1 MSLKLEIKREQTAPT
16 IEPSLAT
23 TRKAGVEIPSTIL
36 EKLLFILSRYRE
48 ASIAAVA
55 VVLVIYFQIGSHGQ
69 FIETQFLGVVFR
81 DTGRFGLIAVAEA
94 MLMITAEIDLS
105 VGSTFAL
112 APYTMGL
119 LSVTWGVP
127 LPIGALVGTAL
138 CVLVGVVNG
147 VITVRFRVPSL
158 ITTVGTLFFVQG
170 IVVSIY
176 NSQPIM
182 TPVEEPFN
190 EFFGESLYNPRADA
204 LLSWHSLTAFSPVLW
219 AILVVA
225 VMSVVLNRTTFG
237 LHTIAT
243 GSNPIGAREI
253 GVRINRIKVY
263 NFLIAGGLAGFAG
276 IINTLQFSSADPA
289 AGAGFLNL
297 EAIAAAVIGGTSL
310 LGGSGTAVGA
320 LIGAFVVSTLNNGL
334 VMIGAQATVS
344 DIFLGAGILAAMMLN
359 VQVDRLR
366 TRRRT

>member
-1 MSLKLEIKREQTAPT
+1 LLPMSLNSEPQREHTVTRIESSQTA
-16 IEPSLAT
+16 A
-23 TRKAGVEIPSTIL
+23 RKVDVKIPSSIL
-36 EKLLFILSRYRE
+36 ERLLFVLSRYRE

-55 VVLVIYFQIGSHGQ
+55 VVLVVYFQIGSHGQ

-119 LSVTWGVP
+119 LSIAWGVP
-127 LPIGALVGTAL
+127 LALGAVAGVAL

-190 EFFGESLYNPRADA
+190 EF
-204 LLSWHSLTAFSPVLW
+204 
-219 AILVVA
+219 
-225 VMSVVLNRTTFG
+225 
-237 LHTIAT
+237 
-243 GSNPIGAREI
+243 
-253 GVRINRIKVY
+253 
-263 NFLIAGGLAGFAG
+263 
-276 IINTLQFSSADPA
+276 
-289 AGAGFLNL
+289 
-297 EAIAAAVIGGTSL
+297 
-310 LGGSGTAVGA
+310 
-320 LIGAFVVSTLNNGL
+320 
-334 VMIGAQATVS
+334 
-344 DIFLGAGILAAMMLN
+344 
-359 VQVDRLR
+359 
-366 TRRRT
+366 

>member
-1 MSLKLEIKREQTAPT
+1 MSLKLEPKGEHAAPT
-16 IEPSLAT
+16 VEPSPVT
-23 TRKAGVEIPSTIL
+23 TRKAGVNLPSTIL
-36 EKLLFILSRYRE
+36 ERLLFILSRYRE

-55 VVLVIYFQIGSHGQ
+55 VVLVLYFQIGSGGQ
-69 FIETQFLGVVFR
+69 FLETQFMGVVFR
-81 DTGRFGLIAVAEA
+81 DTGRLGLIAVAEA
-94 MLMITAEIDLS
+94 MLMITGEIDLS

-119 LSVTWGVP
+119 LSVIWGVP
-127 LPIGALVGTAL
+127 LAVGAVAGVVLG
-138 CVLVGVVNG
+138 VLVGVVNG

-158 ITTVGTLFFVQG
+158 ITTVGTLFFLQG

-190 EFFGESLYNPRADA
+190 EFLGQSLYNPRADA
-204 LLSWHSLTAFSPVLW
+204 LLSWHWLSAFTPVLW
-219 AILVVA
+219 AILIVA
-225 VMSVVLNRTTFG
+225 VMAVVLNRTTFG

-243 GSNPIGAREI
+243 GSNIIGAREI
-253 GVRINRIKVY
+253 GVRTDRIKVY
-263 NFLIAGGLAGFAG
+263 NFMIAGGLAGFSG

-320 LIGAFVVSTLNNGL
+320 FIGAFVVATLNNGL

-344 DIFLGAGILAAMMLN
+344 DIFLGAGILAAMLLN

-366 TRRRT
+366 TRRRI

>member
-1 MSLKLEIKREQTAPT
+1 M
-16 IEPSLAT
+16 
-23 TRKAGVEIPSTIL
+23 
-36 EKLLFILSRYRE
+36 
-48 ASIAAVA
+48 
-55 VVLVIYFQIGSHGQ
+55 
-69 FIETQFLGVVFR
+69 
-81 DTGRFGLIAVAEA
+81 
-94 MLMITAEIDLS
+94 
-105 VGSTFAL
+105 
-112 APYTMGL
+112 
-119 LSVTWGVP
+119 
-127 LPIGALVGTAL
+127 
-138 CVLVGVVNG
+138 LVGVVNG

-204 LLSWHSLTAFSPVLW
+204 LLSWHSLSAFSPVLW

-253 GVRINRIKVY
+253 GVRTDRIKVY
-263 NFLIAGGLAGFAG
+263 NFMIAGGLAGFAG

-320 LIGAFVVSTLNNGL
+320 LIGAFVVATLNNGL

-366 TRRRT
+366 TRRRL